1 MFVVAAGFQLR
12 RPLRGMSHLSCRTV
26 RRTSMASASPKRPHR
41 IRPAASR
48 MQDINHDR
56 LGSDGGDGLSDSDS
70 GSGSGSGSGS
80 DSDAADGSGVD
91 DDDDDEQ
98 VQDDENQD
106 EEGFDEDQDDEEL
119 DNANDNEAEDE
130 DDDDEESSARSSGED
145 ARSVAAAADAI
156 DEATRAAQE
165 RPFESLQELA
175 SYLNADTES
184 FVVTGALVLIA
195 AVRAVAVLPC
205 FRASRAQ
212 CFSEFVGIFSNSRW
226 SFECVTLHRYL
237 PFVAQV

>member
-1 MFVVAAGFQLR
+1 
-12 RPLRGMSHLSCRTV
+12 MSHLSCRTV
-26 RRTSMASASPKRPHR
+26 CRTSMASAAPKRPHR

-48 MQDINHDR
+48 MQDINHDE

-91 DDDDDEQ
+91 DDDDEQ

-106 EEGFDEDQDDEEL
+106 EEGVDDDQDDEEL
-119 DNANDNEAEDE
+119 DNTNDNESEDE
-130 DDDDEESSARSSGED
+130 DDDNEESSAARSSGED

-184 FVVTGALVLIA
+184 FVVTGALA
-195 AVRAVAVLPC
+195 
-205 FRASRAQ
+205 FQ
-212 CFSEFVGIFSNSRW
+212 F
-226 SFECVTLHRYL
+226 
-237 PFVAQV
+237 